1 MRQCV
6 ILLFR
11 MGWTNSV
18 QGVPAAMENI
28 HAAKS
33 LRPIVLEF
41 FTDIGRVRMVRFG
54 MECFSANVHRYKYE
68 CCKLRQTTCDSIHRA
83 SETEGVAL

>member
-1 MRQCV
+1 MCHTFVSNGVGLTQFKV
-6 ILLFR
+6 FLLQWKIF
-11 MGWTNSV
+11 MQQNHYGQLYWS
-18 QGVPAAMENI
+18 
-28 HAAKS
+28 
-33 LRPIVLEF
+33 F

-54 MECFSANVHRYKYE
+54 MEFFSANVHRYKYE